1 MESAVVS
8 RIKYLMGL
16 NNQEKMKIY
25 DKIALKAGGGGP
37 RGELMVVKCLCLL
50 HYSAVRKFLID
61 FEQLI
66 FMVPY
71 RVTTKDL

>member
-25 DKIALKAGGGGP
+25 DKIALKAWGGGG
-37 RGELMVVKCLCLL
+37 GELMVVKCLCLL

-61 FEQLI
+61 FEQLR